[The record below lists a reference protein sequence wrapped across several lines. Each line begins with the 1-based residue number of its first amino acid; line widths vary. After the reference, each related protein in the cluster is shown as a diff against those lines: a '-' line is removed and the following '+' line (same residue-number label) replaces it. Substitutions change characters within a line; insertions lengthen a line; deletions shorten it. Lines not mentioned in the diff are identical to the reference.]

1 MDNLIIPPALGLLG
15 MVMAFVVYMLV
26 MKYPDGED
34 KVKKIGDQIL
44 TGALTF
50 MKTEY
55 KYLFIFMAVIESE
68 MYILAIVGL
77 VTTVISSF
85 YYIRIIKI
93 MYFDKSKKPFEKFT
107 DYKIHLPII
116 LSCMILVTFFLYPS
130 ILNDVT
136 SNINIF

>member
-1 MDNLIIPPALGLLG
+1 
-15 MVMAFVVYMLV
+15 
-26 MKYPDGED
+26 
-34 KVKKIGDQIL
+34 
-44 TGALTF
+44 
-50 MKTEY
+50 
-55 KYLFIFMAVIESE
+55 MAVIESE
-68 MYILAIVGL
+68 MYTLAIVGL

-107 DYKIHLPII
+107 DYKIHIPII
-116 LSCMILVTFFLYPS
+116 LSCTILATFFLYPS

>member
-1 MDNLIIPPALGLLG
+1 
-15 MVMAFVVYMLV
+15 
-26 MKYPDGED
+26 
-34 KVKKIGDQIL
+34 
-44 TGALTF
+44 
-50 MKTEY
+50 
-55 KYLFIFMAVIESE
+55 MAVIESE